1 MKIEHIDQKAFPP
14 TLFGAHGAAWEVDLP
29 KARALA
35 GETEDSDSTVALWI
49 VYAPWANAFWSY
61 YLIGGI
67 HLRRS
72 NALSTPKIMLPGA
85 THEVLVFALDPEAV
99 PDTVDTYKIRKLTP
113 ANFVGQWRVA
123 VRPNPV
129 DLDNG
134 AAAKIRVTVEE
145 ILAGVLS
152 PDSDYVHAWVKR
164 FSASNL
170 KGGR

>member
-1 MKIEHIDQKAFPP
+1 MGATPQKHEPMNIQHIDRQAFPP
-14 TLFGAHGAAWEVDLP
+14 TITGAHGEAWQVNLDQ
-29 KARALA
+29 ARARA
-35 GETEDSDSTVALWI
+35 GETDDSDSTVAMWI
-49 VYAPWANAFWSY
+49 VFAPWAHAFWSY
-61 YLIGGI
+61 YLIGAI
-67 HLRRS
+67 HLRPS
-72 NALSTPKIMLPGA
+72 KALPIPKIMLPGA

-99 PDTVDTYKIRKLTP
+99 PDT
-113 ANFVGQWRVA
+113 
-123 VRPNPV
+123 V